1 MANGTIPD
9 VDPCTSEAMVRLLDA
24 MAREWPSFVDG
35 LARLGETISGRAL
48 EGGDAKDMR
57 DLQAFDTL
65 GQLAQAHGALL
76 ANIARQ
82 LADAG
87 ALREIHSSIARIP
100 FEDVRLRLEEALK
113 GAKSKV
119 AEEIADTA
127 TPDEEG
133 AVSWL

>member
-1 MANGTIPD
+1 MADAELP
-9 VDPCTSEAMVRLLDA
+9 TSEAMVRLLDA

-35 LARLGETISGRAL
+35 LARLGEAISDRAL
-48 EGGDAKDMR
+48 EGGNAKHMR

-87 ALREIHSSIARIP
+87 ALRDIESSIARIP

-113 GAKSKV
+113 GAQSKGGN
-119 AEEIADTA
+119 EIADSA
-127 TPDEEG
+127 TQDEEG
-133 AVSWL
+133 AVGWL

>member
-1 MANGTIPD
+1 MAGSMMAD
-9 VDPCTSEAMVRLLDA
+9 EDSLSSEAMVRLLDA

-35 LARLGETISGRAL
+35 LARLGDAISDRAL
-48 EGGDAKDMR
+48 EGGNAKHMR

-87 ALREIHSSIARIP
+87 ALRDIQSSIARIP
-100 FEDVRLRLEEALK
+100 FEDVRVRLEEALK
-113 GAKSKV
+113 GAHKN
-119 AEEIADTA
+119 EIADSA
-127 TPDEEG
+127 TSEEEEG

>member
-1 MANGTIPD
+1 MSDTDSP
-9 VDPCTSEAMVRLLDA
+9 TSEAMVRLLDA

-35 LARLGETISGRAL
+35 LARLGEAVSNRAL
-48 EGGDAKDMR
+48 EGGNAKNMR

-76 ANIARQ
+76 TNIARQ
-82 LADAG
+82 LTDAG
-87 ALREIHSSIARIP
+87 ALRDIQSSIARIP

-113 GAKSKV
+113 GAQSKV
-119 AEEIADTA
+119 ANEIADTA

-133 AVSWL
+133 AVCWL

>member
-1 MANGTIPD
+1 MGGAMTEADSI
-9 VDPCTSEAMVRLLDA
+9 TSEAMVRLLDA

-35 LARLGETISGRAL
+35 LARLGETISDRAL
-48 EGGDAKDMR
+48 EGGNPKHMR

-87 ALREIHSSIARIP
+87 ALRDIQTSIARIP
-100 FEDVRLRLEEALK
+100 FEDVRVRLQEALK
-113 GAKSKV
+113 GAQSKV
-119 AEEIADTA
+119 QGDIDDAAA
-127 TPDEEG
+127 AAEEG
-133 AVSWL
+133 AICWL

>member
-1 MANGTIPD
+1 MAGSMMAD
-9 VDPCTSEAMVRLLDA
+9 EDSLSSEAMVRLLDA

-35 LARLGETISGRAL
+35 LARLGDAISDRAL
-48 EGGDAKDMR
+48 EGGSAKHMR

-87 ALREIHSSIARIP
+87 ALRDIQSSIARIP
-100 FEDVRLRLEEALK
+100 FEDVRVRLEEALK
-113 GAKSKV
+113 GAHKN
-119 AEEIADTA
+119 EIADSA
-127 TPDEEG
+127 TSEEEEG

>member
-1 MANGTIPD
+1 MAHGTTAEM
-9 VDPCTSEAMVRLLDA
+9 DPPTSEAMARLLDA

-35 LARLGETISGRAL
+35 LARLGEAISGRAL
-48 EGGDAKDMR
+48 GGADAKNMR

-87 ALREIHSSIARIP
+87 GLPEIYSSIARIP
-100 FEDVRLRLEEALK
+100 FEDVRQRLEEALR
-113 GAKSKV
+113 GAKSK
-119 AEEIADTA
+119 AADEITA

-133 AVSWL
+133 AVCWL

>member
-1 MANGTIPD
+1 MAGSMMAD
-9 VDPCTSEAMVRLLDA
+9 EDSLSSEAMVRLLDA

-35 LARLGETISGRAL
+35 LARLGDAISDRAL
-48 EGGDAKDMR
+48 EGGSAKHMR

-87 ALREIHSSIARIP
+87 ALRDIQSSIARIP
-100 FEDVRLRLEEALK
+100 FEEVRVRLEEALK
-113 GAKSKV
+113 GAHSN
-119 AEEIADTA
+119 EIADSA
-127 TPDEEG
+127 TSEEEEG

>member
-1 MANGTIPD
+1 MAGSMMAD
-9 VDPCTSEAMVRLLDA
+9 EDSLSSEAMVRLLDA

-35 LARLGETISGRAL
+35 LARLGDAISDRAL
-48 EGGDAKDMR
+48 EGGSAKHMR

-87 ALREIHSSIARIP
+87 ALRDIQSSIARIP
-100 FEDVRLRLEEALK
+100 FEEVRVRLEEALK
-113 GAKSKV
+113 GAHKN
-119 AEEIADTA
+119 EIADSA
-127 TPDEEG
+127 TSEEEEG

>member
-1 MANGTIPD
+1 MADRTMPD
-9 VDPCTSEAMVRLLDA
+9 VDPPTSEAMVRLLDA

-35 LARLGETISGRAL
+35 LARLGEAISGRAL
-48 EGGDAKDMR
+48 GGGGEKQMR

-82 LADAG
+82 LADDG

-100 FEDVRLRLEEALK
+100 FEDVRQRLEEALN

-119 AEEIADTA
+119 AGEIAQTT

>member
-1 MANGTIPD
+1 MADRTMPD
-9 VDPCTSEAMVRLLDA
+9 VDQPISEAMVRLLDA

-35 LARLGETISGRAL
+35 LARLGEAISGRAL
-48 EGGDAKDMR
+48 GGGDEKQMR

-87 ALREIHSSIARIP
+87 ALGEIHSSIARIP
-100 FEDVRLRLEEALK
+100 FDDVRQRLEEALN
-113 GAKSKV
+113 GAKCKV

-127 TPDEEG
+127 TSDEEG

>member
-1 MANGTIPD
+1 MTDRTMPEM
-9 VDPCTSEAMVRLLDA
+9 DPPTSESMARLLDA
-24 MAREWPSFVDG
+24 MAREWPFFVDG
-35 LARLGETISGRAL
+35 LARLGDTISSRAV
-48 EGGDAKDMR
+48 GSGDAKQMR

-100 FEDVRLRLEEALK
+100 FEDVRQRLEEALN